1 MRAEV
6 PNALFV
12 SFFFFCNISLGLLRQ
27 QDGVDKFKDGKKAGS
42 NFLGGENDLL
52 VHSPVC

>member
-12 SFFFFCNISLGLLRQ
+12 SFFGNIFLGLLRQ
-27 QDGVDKFKDGKKAGS
+27 QDGVDKFKEGKKAGS

>member
-1 MRAEV
+1 MKAEV

-12 SFFFFCNISLGLLRQ
+12 SFLFFGNISLGLLRQ

-42 NFLGGENDLL
+42 NFLDGEMTF
-52 VHSPVC
+52 